1 MAESSLLL
9 IAAAAATLVGLA
21 WLALGMDVHWA
32 QVHGDAAT
40 PPSTRLRWGGG
51 AALALSFALCLAVD
65 HATMAVLVWF
75 MLLAGS
81 AVGIAMTLS
90 TRPHWLRAVWPAPA
104 R

>member
-9 IAAAAATLVGLA
+9 IAAAGAAVVGLA

-32 QVHGDAAT
+32 QVHGDTARH
-40 PPSTRLRWGGG
+40 PSQRLRWGGG
-51 AALALSFALCLAVD
+51 VALALSFALCLAAD
-65 HATMAVLVWF
+65 HATMAVLVWV

-81 AVGIAMTLS
+81 AAAVAMTLS
-90 TRPHWLRAVWPAPA
+90 TRPHWLRALWPGSA